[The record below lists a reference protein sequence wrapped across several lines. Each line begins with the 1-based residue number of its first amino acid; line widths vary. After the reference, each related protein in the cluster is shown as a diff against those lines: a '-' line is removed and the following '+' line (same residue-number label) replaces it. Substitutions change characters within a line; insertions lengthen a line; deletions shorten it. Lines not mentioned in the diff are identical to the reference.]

1 MMAEGG
7 TKVPGVYSIL
17 PATPKASFL
26 AVVIKSIKNKQILLI
41 VFGLGQVTCLVW
53 WYSIWTMWPNLKM
66 ELESALPLLQKNL
79 PQNQKTSIDLL
90 GGQGDSPRK
99 MRVVSLEKEGCGC

>member
-1 MMAEGG
+1 MMAEGA
-7 TKVPGVYSIL
+7 TKVPGVYSIF
-17 PATPKASFL
+17 PATHKASFL

-53 WYSIWTMWPNLKM
+53 RCSVWTMWPNLKM

-79 PQNQKTSIDLL
+79 PQNQKISIDLL
-90 GGQGDSPRK
+90 GGRVTPQGK
-99 MRVVSLEKEGCGC
+99 